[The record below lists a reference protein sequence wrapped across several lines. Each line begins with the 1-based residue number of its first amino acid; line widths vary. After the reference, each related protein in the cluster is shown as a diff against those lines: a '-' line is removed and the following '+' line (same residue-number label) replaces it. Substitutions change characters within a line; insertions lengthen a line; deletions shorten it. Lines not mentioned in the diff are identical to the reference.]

1 MAAAQSS
8 EQNER
13 KVTQLRTPQR
23 AGAYADPA
31 LEEITQEE
39 EEAAPRTSKMRMV
52 GPNAQGTRRRISN
65 LSLPILLIGGAVI
78 AGGGYIGLKIV
89 TQHGVMVPFVNDH
102 VVSTPASTS
111 TAKPAS
117 GQFAFASGPGL
128 PSASPHSPDQ
138 GVAPKTAAVSG
149 VAGPASDQQDT
160 SHTGASQAGDL
171 AGHSMPTALTA
182 DSQTSIILDL
192 ARQIAAVKAQNEK
205 ISADLSETKQALTTL
220 VTQSATSFGTVNGA
234 LGEIRHR
241 VDRIDNNLQ
250 AHPAIDPAVQPLA
263 PAASP
268 VAPVAATVHRASPAV
283 PPSQPSSV
291 SKPASPPSV
300 PRHPYHVLSGSPT
313 IALIAGPDG
322 QGRMVHPAGVEAPGD
337 DHLAGWGAIR
347 ELRQVGESWEIITEH
362 GVIH

>member
-8 EQNER
+8 EQIER

-23 AGAYADPA
+23 AGADADPA

-39 EEAAPRTSKMRMV
+39 EDAAPRTSKMRMV
-52 GPNAQGTRRRISN
+52 GPKTKGTRRRIGSR
-65 LSLPILLIGGAVI
+65 SLPILFIGGAVI
-78 AGGGYIGLKIV
+78 AGGGYIGLKTV

-102 VVSTPASTS
+102 VVSPPASISAAT
-111 TAKPAS
+111 PAS

-128 PSASPHSPDQ
+128 PSASPHSREQGATPKTSASSAVAIPGPDQ
-138 GVAPKTAAVSG
+138 QGTPHAGTPQVGDTTGHGVPAA
-149 VAGPASDQQDT
+149 
-160 SHTGASQAGDL
+160 L
-171 AGHSMPTALTA
+171 NA
-182 DSQTSIILDL
+182 DSQASIILDL

-220 VTQSATSFGTVNGA
+220 VTQSAASFGTVNGA

-241 VDRIDNNLQ
+241 VDRIDDNLQ

-268 VAPVAATVHRASPAV
+268 VAPAAAAVHRASPAV
-283 PPSQPSSV
+283 PPSQASAV
-291 SKPASPPSV
+291 SKPVSPPSV

-322 QGRMVHPAGVEAPGD
+322 QGRIIHPAGVEAPGD

-347 ELRQVGESWEIITEH
+347 ELRQVGESWEVVTEH